1 MGCRPLRG
9 QKTKTT
15 MNLVVQKPRKYFLTD
30 TELATKS
37 LFISRKYRGHTGVV
51 VAEGGRISVHSGNA
65 VSEYN
70 LPHLNF
76 HKDGIYI
83 GEIYTPRQEDENN
96 LQNALNLGDFDQIH
110 FAVYDILK
118 YGTNDLMDMPLR
130 DRLPYLNEI
139 EGKYI
144 HRVEETSLR
153 TRSEIMREILEKGW
167 EGVVAADLGAK
178 HVLNFASNG
187 VRRRGESWKLK
198 PAYSL
203 EFEIVRK
210 EPNGVVTAI
219 QPMAK
224 SIREHKFGSFEA
236 SVDQDNLRIGD
247 IIEVSFCS
255 IDKGG
260 NLVHPVVKTI
270 RTRACV

>member
-1 MGCRPLRG
+1 
-9 QKTKTT
+9 

-30 TELATKS
+30 AELSTKE

-51 VAEGGRISVHSGNA
+51 VAVGGHISVRSGNG
-65 VSEYN
+65 VSEYK

-76 HKDGIYI
+76 HKDGIYV
-83 GEIYTPRQEDENN
+83 GEIYTPGQEDENN
-96 LQNALNLGDFDQIH
+96 LQNALNLGDFGQIH

-118 YGTNDLMDMPLR
+118 YGEKDLTDMPLR
-130 DRLPYLNEI
+130 NRMPYLNEVGG
-139 EGKYI
+139 EHI
-144 HRVEETSLR
+144 HRVEETALR
-153 TRSEIMREILEKGW
+153 TKSEIMREILGKGW

-178 HVLNFASNG
+178 HVLNFAGNG

-210 EPNGVVTAI
+210 EANGVVTAI
-219 QPMAK
+219 QPMDK
-224 SIREHKFGSFEA
+224 GVREHKFGSFEA
-236 SVDQDNLRIGD
+236 GVEQDRLKIGD

-255 IDKGG
+255 IDKSG
-260 NLVHPVVKTI
+260 NLVHPVVKTV
-270 RTRACV
+270 RSRACV